1 MADNIDSV
9 TCWYHYYHSGSDIL
23 FQGKYRIQTSA
34 STTSKLAL
42 RADEVSKGAFRFQIQ
57 PKDFQ
62 S

>member
-1 MADNIDSV
+1 MADNNDSA

-42 RADEVSKGAFRFQIQ
+42 RADEVSKGAFRFQI
-57 PKDFQ
+57 
-62 S
+62 